1 MSADETHIVV
11 DWVKPTEN
19 NIVVVKQPNSKI
31 WTVLRIVTPFLGGLF
46 SGLVS
51 AYFIYNY

>member
-19 NIVVVKQPNSKI
+19 SIVVVKQPNSKI